1 MILNGNKSLVL
12 GFVLEEFNACIM
24 ATLLSTVIAVL
35 VSLVT
40 PKTPYGI
47 IKTWFGK
54 IQQKGV
60 DYYG

>member
-1 MILNGNKSLVL
+1 MYILIDQGILPISL
-12 GFVLEEFNACIM
+12 GFNACIM
-24 ATLLSTVIAVL
+24 ATLLSTVIAAL

-54 IQQKGV
+54 IQ
-60 DYYG
+60 

>member
-1 MILNGNKSLVL
+1 MILKGNKSLVL

-54 IQQKGV
+54 IQ
-60 DYYG
+60 